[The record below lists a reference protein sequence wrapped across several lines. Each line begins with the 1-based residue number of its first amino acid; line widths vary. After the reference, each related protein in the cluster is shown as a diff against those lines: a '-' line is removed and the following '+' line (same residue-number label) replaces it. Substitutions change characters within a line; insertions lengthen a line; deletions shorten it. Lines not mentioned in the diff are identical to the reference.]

1 MKNGGDVIG
10 GFFSGGAE
18 NVPVPSQRARAEE
31 VSSSEVF
38 FATSLQ
44 QCRGVL
50 TQYISFTTLSMPPIS
65 RKRTAEQKRSNS
77 PAHSDA
83 PSEEEPS
90 AVIDP
95 PSSVHVTPLRQLAS
109 AGRKPAASTKQ
120 LQEAAE
126 EEIARLQDRIA
137 VVEASLAREKVPVTG
152 KQQLYFQC
160 APVLYEGASRL
171 PNEEAPEWYQTLLPE
186 TQSTWNFPPFEPKN
200 GHLGDVFDQVH
211 QNLRDKAAEVKGDL
225 RITYEGYIEE
235 WKLLRQSIL
244 YTVLV
249 GGALAQINYVIAES
263 EGAIVNEGTSDLL
276 DCLELLETI
285 VSNLASDQIKRA
297 SVILF
302 ASLYT
307 AQGAKK
313 IVTAV
318 QDTAVGFHPELLK
331 AVREQHQPKDRKK
344 SEYDSDPADATKEES
359 QFSPRK
365 STATTWKPPTKPR
378 DGPTAPSKNPSKL
391 PSPRKHGGGKGG

>member
-50 TQYISFTTLSMPPIS
+50 TQYISFTTLSMPPLS

-171 PNEEAPEWYQTLLPE
+171 PNEEAPEWYQTLLPV

-200 GHLGDVFDQVH
+200 GTLETSSTKSTRTCGTRRPKSRETSASPTKVTLRSGNYCVNPSSIPCWSEELSRRSTTSLLSRKVPLSTKAPVICSTASNSLRRSSRTSLLIRSSEHLSSSLPACTQ
-211 QNLRDKAAEVKGDL
+211 LREQRRMSLPSRTPPLGSIRSL
-225 RITYEGYIEE
+225 GLGGRPRRS
-235 WKLLRQSIL
+235 LLRRI
-244 YTVLV
+244 
-249 GGALAQINYVIAES
+249 
-263 EGAIVNEGTSDLL
+263 
-276 DCLELLETI
+276 
-285 VSNLASDQIKRA
+285 
-297 SVILF
+297 
-302 ASLYT
+302 
-307 AQGAKK
+307 
-313 IVTAV
+313 
-318 QDTAVGFHPELLK
+318 
-331 AVREQHQPKDRKK
+331 
-344 SEYDSDPADATKEES
+344 
-359 QFSPRK
+359 K
-365 STATTWKPPTKPR
+365 STLAI
-378 DGPTAPSKNPSKL
+378 N
-391 PSPRKHGGGKGG
+391 